1 MQLLPSHMFITL
13 LTHKHT
19 LSYTQQWDPGV
30 EDINTLET
38 ESVLSPEA
46 NCVSLQSFTT
56 VTPGYPNVSFIC
68 TAQWREVCI
77 RAFCWGRLSFFTIQH
92 CDTGWYTHGN
102 GRKVLLFTATKLDL
116 HIAPLEGVINLLEWS
131 VVNPI
136 CGLKRQQESDL
147 TSTTTEV
154 RSVRTFF
161 WGVWESV
168 AMSAGQNS
176 PRAEKEREKWA
187 TNVWWE
193 RRHNSSHHGDP
204 ERGQSSPHLVFE
216 PKPLLVHPPPSNLP
230 GCFPR
235 RWMGIRGSPW
245 LSPRDTNKWKSGL
258 GKSLF
263 SLPVSR
269 QITLASCL
277 LKSSVVHHSAAL
289 LSSPFHFPS
298 RLLFPPSWYHLH
310 SDIQSL
316 RVLKSESSLW

>member
-102 GRKVLLFTATKLDL
+102 GRKVWLFTATKLDL

-154 RSVRTFF
+154 RSVRGGGLGICCHVCWTKQSASRKRERKMSDKRLVRKETQQQPPWRPRERPKLPSSRLWAKAFARSPPPQISRAASH
-161 WGVWESV
+161 GVGWAYV
-168 AMSAGQNS
+168 DHLGS
-176 PRAEKEREKWA
+176 PRETQTNERVA
-187 TNVWWE
+187 
-193 RRHNSSHHGDP
+193 
-204 ERGQSSPHLVFE
+204 
-216 PKPLLVHPPPSNLP
+216 
-230 GCFPR
+230 
-235 RWMGIRGSPW
+235 
-245 LSPRDTNKWKSGL
+245 
-258 GKSLF
+258 
-263 SLPVSR
+263 
-269 QITLASCL
+269 
-277 LKSSVVHHSAAL
+277 
-289 LSSPFHFPS
+289 
-298 RLLFPPSWYHLH
+298 
-310 SDIQSL
+310 
-316 RVLKSESSLW
+316 